1 MKIHEMYAELLE
13 VTRTVGIPVRK
24 EKGNF
29 KSGHCVVNDKE
40 IFILNKSTPVETL
53 ATIIAQGLA
62 SHAENIHLKP
72 VVRDFI
78 EKEIRTLSLKN
89 NFNLDVKY

>member
-1 MKIHEMYAELLE
+1 MKIREMYAELLE

-53 ATIIAQGLA
+53 ASIIAQGLA
-62 SHAENIHLKP
+62 NHAENIHLKP

-78 EKEIRTLSLKN
+78 EKEIRTLSIRN
-89 NFNLDVKY
+89 NFNLEVKY

>member
-1 MKIHEMYAELLE
+1 MYAELLE
-13 VTRTVGIPVRK
+13 VTKTVGIPVRK

-29 KSGHCVVNDKE
+29 KSGHCIVNDKE
-40 IFILNKSTPVETL
+40 MFVLNKSTPVETL

-62 SHAENIHLKP
+62 VHAENIHLKP

-78 EKEIRTLSLKN
+78 EKEIRALNLKN
-89 NFNLDVKY
+89 SFNLEVTY